1 MKFVNFIIKIV
12 TVVALVLLYVIAIN
26 QYINPNFFSFFAV
39 LSLGAPII
47 IILNIILLAYWII
60 VWDKIAL
67 VLGISLVLLSGQVS
81 RHIQLKIKKDKV
93 YEKCD
98 LRVLTYNVGVFNL
111 WGEEKKNSTDS
122 ILAFINKEK
131 PDLLCMQE
139 FRTTQ
144 KRNLGYINDAL
155 PKLPYRYVGYLS
167 ITNKGN
173 RNLGSGLAIYSKYR
187 LINGHKIKFENSTN
201 GLIYADMVRGRD
213 TLRVMNIHL
222 QLSSVKSHEV
232 YEIDGT
238 EDKELAKSI
247 FRKLKSNNSK
257 RADQAKQVAELIK
270 ESPYPVLLCG
280 DFNDT
285 PASYTYRK
293 IKRGFKDA
301 FVLKGEGVGYTY
313 NTLFHVLRIDNVF
326 VNNDVFDVLSYKS
339 PALPFSDHNPI
350 VVDLNKVDK

>member
-1 MKFVNFIIKIV
+1 MKFVNVILKIV
-12 TVVALVLLYVIAIN
+12 TIVALALLYIVVLN
-26 QYINPNFFSFFAV
+26 QYINPNFFPFFAII
-39 LSLGAPII
+39 SLGAPII
-47 IILNIILLAYWII
+47 IITNLILLAYWII

-67 VLGISLVLLSGQVS
+67 LIGISLLLFSGQVA
-81 RHIQLKIKKDKV
+81 RHIQVKIKKDKV

-98 LRVLTYNVGVFNL
+98 LRVMTYNVGVFNL
-111 WGEEKKNSTDS
+111 WGETKKNSADS

-131 PDLLCMQE
+131 PDVLCMQE
-139 FRTTQ
+139 FRTTN
-144 KRNLGYINDAL
+144 KRDLNFISDAL

-167 ITNKGN
+167 ITKRGN
-173 RNLGSGLAIYSKYR
+173 RDLGSGLAIYSKYR
-187 LINGHKIKFENSTN
+187 LINGHKVKFENSTN

-213 TLRVMNIHL
+213 TLRIMNIHL

-238 EDKELAKSI
+238 DDKELAKSI
-247 FRKLKSNNSK
+247 IRKLRNNNGK

-270 ESPYPVLLCG
+270 ESPHPVLLCG

-293 IKRGFKDA
+293 IKKGFKDA

-313 NTLFHVLRIDNVF
+313 NTMFHVLRIDNIF
-326 VNNDVFDVLSYKS
+326 VNTDIFDVLSYNS

-350 VVDLNKVDK
+350 IVDLNKVAK

>member
-1 MKFVNFIIKIV
+1 MKFINVIVKIV
-12 TVVALVLLYVIAIN
+12 TIVALVLLYIVGIN
-26 QYINPNFFSFFAV
+26 QFINPNFFPFFAII
-39 LSLGAPII
+39 SLGAPII
-47 IILNIILLAYWII
+47 IILNLILLAYWII

-67 VLGISLVLLSGQVS
+67 VIGISLVLLSGQVA
-81 RHIQLKIKKDKV
+81 RHIQVKIKKDKV

-98 LRVLTYNVGVFNL
+98 LRVMTYNVGVFSL
-111 WGEEKKNSTDS
+111 WGETKKNSADS

-144 KRNLGYINDAL
+144 KRDLNYINDAL
-155 PKLPYRYVGYLS
+155 PKLPYRYVSYLS

-201 GLIYADMVRGRD
+201 GLIYADMVHGRD

-222 QLSSVKSHEV
+222 QLSSIKSHEV
-232 YEIDGT
+232 YELDGT
-238 EDKELAKSI
+238 EDKELAKNI
-247 FRKLKSNNSK
+247 FRKLKNNNSK

-285 PASYTYRK
+285 PASYTYHK
-293 IKRGFKDA
+293 IKKGFKDA
-301 FVLKGEGVGYTY
+301 FVLKGEGLGYTY
-313 NTLFHVLRIDNVF
+313 NTLFHVLRIDNMF
-326 VNNDVFDVLSYKS
+326 VNKDVFDVLSYKS
-339 PALPFSDHNPI
+339 PSLPFSDHNPI
-350 VVDLNKVDK
+350 IVDLNNIEK